1 VAKLTP
7 TSAAGS
13 WKIVD
18 NAIFIFD
25 HMSVEVNDRKQAQQ
39 FYNETKRWQSEMN
52 SLVIDL
58 MFLKRILD
66 IYGLKI
72 SDAAEQR
79 DINHLKE
86 TLTSFVEFRVEKQK
100 SKLKT
105 HEDYLQRIV
114 EDRILL
120 RDRELPYKHQDMKTE
135 VEDFWQGGA
144 SLKNELYTKVEQ
156 LKQF

>member
-1 VAKLTP
+1 MA
-7 TSAAGS
+7 
-13 WKIVD
+13 
-18 NAIFIFD
+18 
-25 HMSVEVNDRKQAQQ
+25 VEVNDRKQAQQ
-39 FYNETKRWQSEMN
+39 FYNETKQWQSELN

-58 MFLKRILD
+58 TFLRRILD

-72 SDAAEQR
+72 SDSAEQR
-79 DINHLKE
+79 DISHLKE
-86 TLTSFVEFRVEKQK
+86 TLGSFIEFRVEKQK

-120 RDRELPYKHQDMKTE
+120 RDRELPYKHQDIKTE
-135 VEDFWQGGA
+135 VEEFWQGGT
-144 SLKNELYTKVEQ
+144 SLKNELYAKVEQ